1 MYHTSVSQTTPDQ
14 VAIAILETIP
24 PSMRAIREQMRS
36 GRAASLSVAQFRLL
50 LFVRRNPGTSLSP
63 LAEHLGTTLPAASQL
78 VERLVR
84 AGLVTRVQAPEERRR
99 VELRLTE
106 AGGATLAE
114 CDARTRA
121 WLCGRLSGLTDA
133 ELVRLAGVLGDL
145 RELLSQDGAHLSRLG
160 QVAPQRADD

>member
-1 MYHTSVSQTTPDQ
+1 MYHRLVEETTPDQ

-24 PSMRAIREQMRS
+24 PSMRAIRGQMRS

-50 LFVRRNPGTSLSP
+50 LFVRRHPATSLSP
-63 LAEHLGTTLPAASQL
+63 VAEHLGTTLPAASQL

-84 AGLVTRVQAPEERRR
+84 AGLVTREQHLAERRK

-121 WLCGRLSGLTDA
+121 WLCQRLSGLGA
-133 ELVRLAGVLGDL
+133 EELDRLSGALQEL
-145 RELLSQDGAHLSRLG
+145 RGLLTENGA
-160 QVAPQRADD
+160 

>member
-1 MYHTSVSQTTPDQ
+1 MYHRLVEETTPDQ

-50 LFVRRNPGTSLSP
+50 LFVRRHRGRSLSP
-63 LAEHLGTTLPAASQL
+63 VAEHLGTTLPAASQL

-84 AGLVTRVQAPEERRR
+84 ASLVTREQDPRERRR
-99 VELRLTE
+99 VALRLTE

-114 CDARTRA
+114 CDTLTRA
-121 WLCGRLSGLTDA
+121 WLCERLSGLGDA
-133 ELVRLAGVLGDL
+133 ELDRLAGTLKEL
-145 RELLSQDGAHLSRLG
+145 RDLLSYGGA
-160 QVAPQRADD
+160 

>member
-1 MYHTSVSQTTPDQ
+1 MYHSLVAETTPDQ

-50 LFVRRNPGTSLSP
+50 LFVRRHPGTSLSP

-84 AGLVTRVQAPEERRR
+84 AGLVTRAQHPEERRR

-106 AGGATLAE
+106 TGDATLAE
-114 CDARTRA
+114 CDVRTRA
-121 WLCGRLSGLTDA
+121 WLCERLSGLDEA
-133 ELVRLAGVLGDL
+133 ELDQLASRLRNL
-145 RELLSQDGAHLSRLG
+145 RVLLSERGG
-160 QVAPQRADD
+160 

>member
-1 MYHTSVSQTTPDQ
+1 MYHRLVEETTPDQ

-36 GRAASLSVAQFRLL
+36 GRAANLSVAQFRLL
-50 LFVRRNPGTSLSP
+50 LFVRRHPGTSLSP
-63 LAEHLGTTLPAASQL
+63 VAEHLGTTLPAASQL

-84 AGLVTRVQAPEERRR
+84 AGFVTREQHLAERRR

-121 WLCGRLSGLTDA
+121 WLCERLSGLA
-133 ELVRLAGVLGDL
+133 GEELDRLSGALQEL
-145 RELLSQDGAHLSRLG
+145 RGLLTENGA
-160 QVAPQRADD
+160 